1 MFLTPA
7 LPHEFRKILV
17 RRIPLIPKLRQTLTE
32 SLVLIV
38 ANILTDF
45 LVPIPHGRENESL
58 IRSQMSFFAKDN
70 PTVEVLGIT
79 TNRRASTFRTNRHIG
94 NGFHNLMPILFKNG
108 THFPRWPHSQAP
120 LEHCGQRATTIVENT
135 DFPVFFVHNKNLAD
149 SNSNRFSAEWARFF
163 WISFRP
169 NSCFFDAQF
178 TSICT
183 TPISIEE
190 CQCPMFDMH

>member
-1 MFLTPA
+1 MFYPPT

-17 RRIPLIPKLRQTLTE
+17 RRIPLMPELHQTLTE

-70 PTVEVLGIT
+70 PTVEVRGIT
-79 TNRRASTFRTNRHIG
+79 TNRGASTFGTNRHSG

-108 THFPRWPHSQAP
+108 THFPADPIRKPRSNIADNGQP
-120 LEHCGQRATTIVENT
+120 LSSKIRTFQYFLSTIRISLIRIATVFPQNGQG
-135 DFPVFFVHNKNLAD
+135 
-149 SNSNRFSAEWARFF
+149 
-163 WISFRP
+163 SFG
-169 NSCFFDAQF
+169 
-178 TSICT
+178 
-183 TPISIEE
+183 
-190 CQCPMFDMH
+190 